1 MKNIKE
7 IARLLA
13 ETSNEDLIEDF
24 LTGILTKT
32 EIENI
37 DSRWELMKM
46 LDKGVSQRQIASEL
60 HLSLCKIT
68 RGSKELQ
75 KEESALKKLIQKS
88 NT

>member
-13 ETSNEDLIEDF
+13 ETSNENLIEDF